1 MEWIDRISLDQIKRL
16 SSEDFERLRDYW
28 GDPLKFD
35 IAVHIPD
42 EHFFA
47 VEKADWEEGHTDFY
61 LYELG
66 TNKKYNYDDCF
77 PLYSSGQLMSIMGL
91 SSLTVISLHEAWAIQ
106 SCGSLLIK
114 EDMTLP
120 DALFEV
126 FRDVFVL

>member
-1 MEWIDRISLDQIKRL
+1 MRWIDRISLDQIKRL
-16 SSEDFERLRDYW
+16 SQEDLERLRDYW

-35 IAVHIPD
+35 VAVHLSD
-42 EHFFA
+42 DYTFV
-47 VEKADWEEGHTDFY
+47 VEKAEWEDGCAGFY

-66 TNKKYNYDDCF
+66 TNNRYNYDDCF
-77 PLYSSGQLMSIMGL
+77 PLFSSGQLFNIMGL
-91 SSLTVISLHEAWAIQ
+91 SSLTVIALQDAWAIQ
-106 SCGSLLIK
+106 CCGTLLVK